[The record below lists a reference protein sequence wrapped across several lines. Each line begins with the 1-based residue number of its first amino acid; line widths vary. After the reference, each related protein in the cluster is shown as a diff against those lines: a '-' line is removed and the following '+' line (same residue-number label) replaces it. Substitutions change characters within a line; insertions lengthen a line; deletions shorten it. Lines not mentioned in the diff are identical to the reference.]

1 MNNIYTPIPF
11 EYGGTYKSGF
21 AAEIANLQKANS
33 AIANQQKYSIKLI
46 WEKPVKIGP
55 GFENLGNTCFF
66 NSVLQCLTY
75 TAPLFNYVME
85 NGHQQQCRNRKNNFF
100 CSMCAMEEHL
110 KKCFSGN
117 MRILSPVFIIKNL
130 KTIWKKF
137 RLGSQE
143 DSHEFLRLFLDHLNK
158 TASLNNDEKQKNP
171 CSVISEIFCGK
182 LKSQVQCLE
191 CQYVSEITELF
202 MDLSLVNFFRKNI
215 GNLLFIKFLGCSKI
229 RFSPQII

>member
-21 AAEIANLQKANS
+21 ASEIAKLQKSNPL
-33 AIANQQKYSIKLI
+33 IHQQKNSIKLK
-46 WEKPVKIGP
+46 WEKPIKIGP

-85 NGHQQQCRNRKNNFF
+85 AGHQQQCKNRKNNFF

-130 KTIWKKF
+130 KSIWKKF

-158 TASLNNDEKQKNP
+158 TAAFNSDEKQKNQY
-171 CSVISEIFCGK
+171 SVISEIFGGR

-202 MDLSLVNFFRKNI
+202 MDLSLVI
-215 GNLLFIKFLGCSKI
+215 LF
-229 RFSPQII
+229 